1 MLHLGRRRLG
11 LSIDRGWVTAV
22 LVEEKKGTILL
33 KGCEKRP
40 LTAVWK
46 KPEDEL
52 VRKEEPGG
60 QIGLEQTL
68 REMFVTLEVKEKAL
82 GVALPD
88 PLATVSFVDI
98 PGTAGGHKET
108 EQMIRWRLKNKVPY
122 DINEA
127 RLAYQLLDSNKGEE
141 KKLLVLSVPEAV
153 ISPLET
159 YLGHLSIKPRQIG
172 IASFLLS
179 NLLARIIEPL
189 PDLALVFVLGDYFTV
204 MVFQGPKLA
213 FYRSKLVVSGSDD
226 QVPSIYT
233 TFLYYNRA
241 NPKTRIKKV
250 FLFSTA
256 EAPEGQRE
264 TLAEALQSEVELL
277 DLTQALE
284 LDRDSP
290 VQWDRL
296 ETLAPAVAAALSW
309 E

>member
-1 MLHLGRRRLG
+1 MFRLGRTRLG
-11 LSIDRGWVTAV
+11 LSVNRGWVTVV

-40 LTAVWK
+40 LVGPWEESGEELARK
-46 KPEDEL
+46 KELEDQF
-52 VRKEEPGG
+52 GA
-60 QIGLEQTL
+60 EQVFK
-68 REMFVTLEVKEKAL
+68 EMFLALDVKEKDL

-88 PLATVSFVDI
+88 PLATVSFVEL
-98 PGTAGGHKET
+98 PSTAGGHKET

-127 RLAYQLLDSNKGEE
+127 RLAYQILNRNKETE
-141 KKLLVLSVPEAV
+141 KKLLVLTVPEAV

-159 YLGHLSIKPRQIG
+159 YLGRLSIKPKQIG

-179 NLLARIIEPL
+179 NLFSRIIEPL
-189 PDLALVFVLGDYFTV
+189 PDLALIFTFGDYFTV

-213 FYRSKLVVSGSDD
+213 FYRSKLVVSGGED
-226 QVPSIYT
+226 QLPSIYT
-233 TFLYYNRA
+233 TFLYYNRL

-256 EAPEGQRE
+256 EAPEEQRE
-264 TLAEALQSEVELL
+264 TLAEALQAEVELL
-277 DLTQALE
+277 DMAQALE

-290 VQWDRL
+290 LKWDRL
-296 ETLAPAVAAALSW
+296 ETLGPAVAAALSW